1 MNEII
6 NTTSMK
12 TMSAPKFKSDILNQA
27 TLRISEIYKDAAKF
41 ADTKNRE
48 IAQILGDILDKK
60 AYEKDGFS
68 SVADYANKTFGIA
81 RQNAYALANAGRVY
95 NDKNSHPELKVMSPS
110 KIAELS
116 TIDTAIVNAALESGK
131 INHNSTQKELRDF
144 ASSAKAEKE
153 KSAPVVLDCFTARL
167 CMMYTDER
175 LADSLSLPRTMD
187 EWDEFF
193 TGYIIDSA
201 SKSSET
207 SFVEIVSLPKGKIN
221 PNDKKATLNRRLY
234 FNRGFAVVVEFFK
247 YVRPKKSKSESP
259 KYTKE
264 QLLDMLAQLEAPDQN
279 DEKTVDKPSK

>member
-6 NTTSMK
+6 NTASMK
-12 TMSAPKFKSDILNQA
+12 TMSAPKFKNDVLNQA

-48 IAQILGDILDKK
+48 IAQILGEVLDKK

-95 NDKNSHPELKVMSPS
+95 NDKNAHPELKSMTPS
-110 KIAELS
+110 KIAELAS
-116 TIDTAIVNAALESGK
+116 IDADKVKAALDAGTIK
-131 INHNSTQKELRDF
+131 HNSTQKELREF
-144 ASSAKAEKE
+144 ADKAKAENNSE
-153 KSAPVVLDCFTARL
+153 KPVVLDYFTARP

-187 EWDEFF
+187 EWDEFL
-193 TGYIIDSA
+193 TGYVIDSA
-201 SKSSET
+201 PSASAT
-207 SFVEIVSLPKGKIN
+207 STVEIVSLPKGKFR
-221 PNDKKATLNRRLY
+221 PTDKKATLNRRLY
-234 FNRGFAVVVEFFK
+234 FNRGFSVVVEFFK
-247 YVRPKKSKSESP
+247 YTPEKKSKTETP

-264 QLLDMLAQLEAPDQN
+264 QLLEMLAQLDGPHDN
-279 DEKTVDKPSK
+279 DEKVAEKLSK